1 MQRKI
6 ACAEKKLRRFSEV
19 DDMCVADN
27 PGNCLTIRCIRT
39 SRAVCEGLYG
49 SLVLTALEKLC
60 FFFFFG
66 SEQFLLVSLHLQI
79 FQL

>member
-49 SLVLTALEKLC
+49 SLVLTALEH
-60 FFFFFG
+60 FFFFG
-66 SEQFLLVSLHLQI
+66 SEQFLFVSLHLQI

>member
-6 ACAEKKLRRFSEV
+6 ARSEKKLISPSEV
-19 DDMCVADN
+19 DNMCVADDT
-27 PGNCLTIRCIRT
+27 GNWVTIRCIRT

-49 SLVLTALEKLC
+49 SLVLTALEH
-60 FFFFFG
+60 FFFFG
-66 SEQFLLVSLHLQI
+66 SEQFLFVSLHLQI